1 MSALLDSNGE
11 ILLDSDGEALEES
24 GTLVIGAMVLAQPEV
39 ITPNQPLLGWRNF
52 VSETDFTASSETEFS
67 PVSNLANPSTAFGWE
82 ATSTDDQQIDIENE
96 RPVDYLGIAR
106 HNLRGGAEMRIEFG
120 VGGSFSVVIN
130 WFEVPTRQ
138 AIMFLFNE
146 AQPDTVRIRIRDN
159 AEPPAIAVA
168 YLGRVTELQRRIY
181 VGHTPVTMG
190 RTVETVGGYS
200 ENGQYLGEV
209 TRREGRQTS
218 VNLQNLT
225 PSWYRSNLDPF
236 LAQRPRRPA
245 FFAWRP
251 ESYPTEVGYVWLRGN
266 PQPSNQRAN
275 GMMQIDMDF
284 EAIT

>member
-1 MSALLDSNGE
+1 MS
-11 ILLDSDGEALEES
+11 
-24 GTLVIGAMVLAQPEV
+24 LVISDALTLTAPDRAN
-39 ITPNQPLLGWRNF
+39 PNQPLLGWRNF
-52 VSETDFTASSETEFS
+52 VSESDFTASSETEFS

-82 ATSTDDQQIDIENE
+82 AEDTTEQQIDISNE

-120 VGGSFSVVIN
+120 VGVSFNVAID

-138 AIMFLFNE
+138 AIMFLFKE

-159 AEPPAIAVA
+159 SEPPTIAVL

-218 VNLQNLT
+218 VSLQNLT

-275 GMMQIDMDF
+275 GMMEISIDF